1 MSQPTPT
8 VFYIAVFREDQ
19 SGPQHK
25 VLTSVSGLLRFDE
38 SCQENKAR
46 GFDQGQ
52 YDVFLVDTE
61 AMEVSK
67 YDLAPLKAL
76 TAPRKRKRV

>member
-19 SGPQHK
+19 NGPQHK

-38 SCQENKAR
+38 SIQECKKR
-46 GFDQGQ
+46 SYDQGP
-52 YDVFLVDTE
+52 YDVFVVDTE

-76 TAPRKRKRV
+76 TTPKRKRG